1 VHSLSLANCLKNL
14 KKKAIL
20 ISWYKANAKPE
31 SGLKTVFGKFILYR
45 YLPSHNYSKNIKD
58 FGFGKS
64 SPQNL
69 NRRYRYRYH
78 TQLANGSGCKSGSIH
93 QSEPAHRYGTEYQ
106 FGSEHQIDFT
116 YRYGSGPGDGSVPRH
131 KATFK
136 KIGFLK
142 GGKNSEK
149 KHNIAFMHRMGD
161 EYDSLLRSLGMDD
174 TMASND
180 ADATAN
186 SAGDESLL
194 DVDDEDEVR
203 VLDPPLLPT
212 PATDPVVNCQTE
224 PEKVNAEVYEFMNIE
239 SDSKDLS
246 SQNTQS
252 TIFTVYSKFGIR
264 EGYNYSNVEHDPES
278 DRSPMSSL
286 YHQCKTARVATMT
299 QMCTSVE
306 IRKEIGTEKQIGFNP
321 IGSFNCIGDTEILR
335 TFRGSRLT
343 SNNTDVNQNISLSFD
358 PATLVC
364 VACEK
369 PHPILQ
375 TGEGGAPPIIV
386 ITDQNFMP
394 TLSGG
399 G

>member
-1 VHSLSLANCLKNL
+1 
-14 KKKAIL
+14 
-20 ISWYKANAKPE
+20 
-31 SGLKTVFGKFILYR
+31 
-45 YLPSHNYSKNIKD
+45 
-58 FGFGKS
+58 
-64 SPQNL
+64 
-69 NRRYRYRYH
+69 
-78 TQLANGSGCKSGSIH
+78 
-93 QSEPAHRYGTEYQ
+93 
-106 FGSEHQIDFT
+106 
-116 YRYGSGPGDGSVPRH
+116 
-131 KATFK
+131 
-136 KIGFLK
+136 
-142 GGKNSEK
+142 
-149 KHNIAFMHRMGD
+149 MHRMGD
-161 EYDSLLRSLGMDD
+161 EYDSLLRSLGVDD

-186 SAGDESLL
+186 SVGNESLL

-212 PATDPVVNCQTE
+212 PATDPVVNSQTE
-224 PEKVNAEVYEFMNIE
+224 PEKVNAEVHEFMNIE
-239 SDSKDLS
+239 SDSEDLS

-278 DRSPMSSL
+278 NRPPMSSL
-286 YHQCKTARVATMT
+286 YHQCKTARVASMT

-306 IRKEIGTEKQIGFNP
+306 IGKEIGTEKQIGFNP
-321 IGSFNCIGDTEILR
+321 VGSFNCIGDTEILR

-343 SNNTDVNQNISLSFD
+343 SNNIDVNRNISLSFD

-364 VACEK
+364 VASEK
-369 PHPILQ
+369 QHPILQ

-399 G
+399 DSCVSIIRLENCSLDELTELTCEIF